1 MSTEI
6 SSSVLQIAVIISTFV
21 VALLLLLGY
30 KEIRLKTLSSDKVK
44 NITDLST
51 LFQKGQFLRLATL
64 LLIVVGAIDLAVIG
78 KLSEGLLGLF
88 SAVAGFVLGGLRDS
102 DKPQSPTSNPAAPLS
117 ETASADGIR

>member
-6 SSSVLQIAVIISTFV
+6 SSSVLKIAVIISTFV